1 MEWSLSLVFVDIL
14 PQTCTLSIMKIPN
27 HEHAV
32 VDIAKI
38 RDYCLN
44 PDHSVGKHKAHV
56 FKAVLNL
63 TFEDAPMLRDILL
76 KGVSQAEAS
85 IGEQDEYGQRYTVD
99 ILVTVGD
106 KQTEVRSGWI
116 VRADEDFPR
125 LTTCF
130 VL

>member
-1 MEWSLSLVFVDIL
+1 
-14 PQTCTLSIMKIPN
+14 MKIPN
-27 HEHAV
+27 NKNAV

-56 FKAVLNL
+56 FKSVLNL
-63 TFEDAPMLRDILL
+63 TVEDAPMLRETLL
-76 KGVSQAEAS
+76 NAVLQAEAI

-99 ILVTVGD
+99 ILVVVGD
-106 KQTEVRSGWI
+106 KQAQVRSGWI

>member
-1 MEWSLSLVFVDIL
+1 
-14 PQTCTLSIMKIPN
+14 MKVPN
-27 HEHAV
+27 NENAV

-44 PDHSVGKHKAHV
+44 PDHSVGKHKAYV
-56 FKAVLNL
+56 FKSALNL
-63 TFEDAPMLRDILL
+63 TVEDAPMLREELL
-76 KGVSQAEAS
+76 KGVAQVEAT

-99 ILVTVGD
+99 MLIIVGD
-106 KQTEVRSGWI
+106 KQAEVRSGWI
-116 VRADEDFPR
+116 IRTDEDFPR

>member
-1 MEWSLSLVFVDIL
+1 MKL
-14 PQTCTLSIMKIPN
+14 PN
-27 HEHAV
+27 NENAV

-44 PDHSVGKHKAHV
+44 PNHSVGKHKAYV
-56 FKAVLNL
+56 FNSVLNL
-63 TFEDAPMLRDILL
+63 TIEDAPMLQDILL
-76 KGVSQAEAS
+76 IGVSQAEAT
-85 IGEQDEYGQRYTVD
+85 IGERDEYGQRYTVD

-106 KQTEVRSGWI
+106 KQAEVRSAWI
-116 VRADEDFPR
+116 IRINENFPR

>member
-1 MEWSLSLVFVDIL
+1 
-14 PQTCTLSIMKIPN
+14 MKIPN
-27 HEHAV
+27 NENAV

-44 PDHSVGKHKAHV
+44 PDHSIGKHKAQV
-56 FKAVLNL
+56 FKSALNL
-63 TFEDAPMLRDILL
+63 TVEDASMLRDTLL
-76 KGVSQAEAS
+76 KGVLQAEAI

-106 KQTEVRSGWI
+106 KQAEVRSGWI
-116 VRADEDFPR
+116 IRADEDFPR

>member
-1 MEWSLSLVFVDIL
+1 
-14 PQTCTLSIMKIPN
+14 MKIPN
-27 HEHAV
+27 SENAV
-32 VDIAKI
+32 IDIAKI

-44 PDHSVGKHKAHV
+44 PEHSVGKHKAHV

-63 TFEDAPMLRDILL
+63 TVDDAVMLQETLL
-76 KGVSQAEAS
+76 KGVTQTEATL
-85 IGEQDEYGQRYTVD
+85 GEHDEYGQRYTAD

-106 KQTEVRSGWI
+106 RQAQVRSGWI
-116 VRADEDFPR
+116 IRVDEDFPR

>member
-1 MEWSLSLVFVDIL
+1 
-14 PQTCTLSIMKIPN
+14 MKTPN
-27 HEHAV
+27 NENAV

-44 PDHSVGKHKAHV
+44 PEHSLGKHKAHV
-56 FKAVLNL
+56 FKSVLNL
-63 TFEDAPMLRDILL
+63 TIEDAPLLRDLLL
-76 KGVSQAEAS
+76 KGVTQSEAT

-106 KQTEVRSGWI
+106 KQAEVRSGWI
-116 VRADEDFPR
+116 VRVDEDFPR